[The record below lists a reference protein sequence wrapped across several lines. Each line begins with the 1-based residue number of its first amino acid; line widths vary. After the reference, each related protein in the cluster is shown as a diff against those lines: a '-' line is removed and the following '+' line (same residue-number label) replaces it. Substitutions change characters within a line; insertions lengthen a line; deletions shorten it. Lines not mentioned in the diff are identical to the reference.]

1 VTTALAAGLTSTF
14 FQGRREI
21 DSCRAKRWREAE

>member
-1 VTTALAAGLTSTF
+1 MINFKLNKDTLKKSNTMNQTF

-21 DSCRAKRWREAE
+21 NE